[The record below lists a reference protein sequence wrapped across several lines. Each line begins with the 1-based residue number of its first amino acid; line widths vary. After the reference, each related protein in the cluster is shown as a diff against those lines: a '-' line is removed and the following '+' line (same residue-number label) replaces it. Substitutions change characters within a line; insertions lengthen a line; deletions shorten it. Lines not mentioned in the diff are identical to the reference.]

1 MQKNEQTDEQKKVF
15 LQEEKPLIFKEQI
28 PDDIIKELTPE
39 IRRQY
44 FLWDEITKREV
55 QLHPEVVLPLI
66 EEMFHRK
73 YEKGIPI
80 ELLSTEYAVRRIYE
94 SGEKVIQSIYSDL
107 LIRVDKDLYHIECQ
121 MEEQKDM
128 VLRMLE
134 YDVHI
139 ALNYGTQKNDCQEQK
154 RSYNLWMPKSVIL
167 YLEHSANTPD
177 YEECEIHFA
186 DGTSHSYQV
195 PIMKVQNYSMEM
207 IEGKHLN
214 MLIPFLP
221 IRFRKVVRSA
231 SSQTREKAGKELT
244 ELLAKCIM
252 ILKREKENG
261 VLTEW
266 ARNDI
271 AEFLSC
277 ACDHLYGSEPDLIR
291 EVHEVMEPAI
301 KLRREIV
308 QELSESVKTL
318 DERRKSLEENNR
330 SLEENNRSLEENN
343 RSLEENNRSL
353 TENNKLLEREN
364 RRLEDG
370 LIHLIQKSQ
379 AEGKSKEEVVKML
392 RELFSFSET
401 EAKKKTENH
410 WKEA

>member
-1 MQKNEQTDEQKKVF
+1 
-15 LQEEKPLIFKEQI
+15 
-28 PDDIIKELTPE
+28 
-39 IRRQY
+39 
-44 FLWDEITKREV
+44 
-55 QLHPEVVLPLI
+55 
-66 EEMFHRK
+66 
-73 YEKGIPI
+73 
-80 ELLSTEYAVRRIYE
+80 
-94 SGEKVIQSIYSDL
+94 
-107 LIRVDKDLYHIECQ
+107 
-121 MEEQKDM
+121 
-128 VLRMLE
+128 
-134 YDVHI
+134 
-139 ALNYGTQKNDCQEQK
+139 
-154 RSYNLWMPKSVIL
+154 
-167 YLEHSANTPD
+167 
-177 YEECEIHFA
+177 
-186 DGTSHSYQV
+186 
-195 PIMKVQNYSMEM
+195 MKVQNYSMEM

-221 IRFRKVVRSA
+221 IRFRKAARSA

-277 ACDHLYGSEPDLIR
+277 AFDHLYGSETELIR

-330 SLEENNRSLEENN
+330 SL
-343 RSLEENNRSL
+343 

-364 RRLEDG
+364 RRLEAG

>member
-1 MQKNEQTDEQKKVF
+1 
-15 LQEEKPLIFKEQI
+15 
-28 PDDIIKELTPE
+28 
-39 IRRQY
+39 
-44 FLWDEITKREV
+44 
-55 QLHPEVVLPLI
+55 
-66 EEMFHRK
+66 
-73 YEKGIPI
+73 
-80 ELLSTEYAVRRIYE
+80 
-94 SGEKVIQSIYSDL
+94 
-107 LIRVDKDLYHIECQ
+107 
-121 MEEQKDM
+121 
-128 VLRMLE
+128 
-134 YDVHI
+134 
-139 ALNYGTQKNDCQEQK
+139 
-154 RSYNLWMPKSVIL
+154 
-167 YLEHSANTPD
+167 
-177 YEECEIHFA
+177 
-186 DGTSHSYQV
+186 
-195 PIMKVQNYSMEM
+195 
-207 IEGKHLN
+207 

-221 IRFRKVVRSA
+221 IRFRKAVRSA

-277 ACDHLYGSEPDLIR
+277 ACDHLYGSEPELIR

-318 DERRKSLEENNR
+318 DERRK